1 MSLMGS
7 EAIGDAA
14 IAYFNAFAAAKLT
27 AIAARSWAVSMPALA
42 TPKVVRMTDPF
53 RAHEPDFP
61 VWYVMPDGTDLPTFK
76 GGTKVSGAHRF
87 VFAALVHHP
96 GALDPGHDG
105 DDARTPSEMAGRLA
119 MRHALAI
126 AELLMDMSDAGVSPT
141 YYANGSRVMWG
152 TNGAPIRMRYL
163 RFDPSE
169 KGEGL
174 GLAGVE
180 AGATLAEV
188 V

>member
-1 MSLMGS
+1 MSLLGP
-7 EAIGDAA
+7 EAIADAT

-27 AIAARSWAVSMPALA
+27 AIGARSYAVDMDIDP
-42 TPKVVRMTDPF
+42 PKVIRLFDPF

-61 VWYVMPDGTDLPTFK
+61 VWYVMPESTDMPTFK
-76 GGTKVSGAHRF
+76 GGAAVSGQHRF

-96 GALDPGHDG
+96 GALDPDHTN
-105 DDARTPSEMAGRLA
+105 ATQTPGEMAGRLA

-126 AELLMDMSDAGVSPT
+126 MELLMDMSDATVSST
-141 YYANGSRVMWG
+141 YYANGERVQWA
-152 TNGAPIRMRYL
+152 TAGAPLRARYH

-169 KGEGL
+169 KGEAFAI
-174 GLAGVE
+174 AGVE
-180 AGATLAEV
+180 AGVTLKEV